1 MRRDWPSDLLVVGLP
16 APLWVAQNAP
26 GGADH
31 PLSEFTRL
39 RLCHDNGSSSH
50 MTLPALTPYLAYAI
64 ACVFG
69 AAIVRGFSGFGFS
82 LLVIT
87 ALSLVL
93 PPVEVIASVLIMEIA
108 ASLHLMPGIWRDI
121 HWRSLSFLTLGQI
134 LATPFGV
141 WALAHVPVGPM
152 KLALSGLVLATVALL
167 WMGFALKRMPGDGA
181 TTATGAASGLLNG
194 AFGIGG
200 PPVVLFFL
208 SSPAGVAAG
217 RASLIAYFFGTDV
230 IALGWQAW
238 AGLVTAD
245 HLVKAVLFLPA
256 LIAGIWLGARG
267 FRGVDPA
274 LFRKAVLALLA
285 AMALLIGAQGLGA
298 F

>member
-1 MRRDWPSDLLVVGLP
+1 
-16 APLWVAQNAP
+16 
-26 GGADH
+26 
-31 PLSEFTRL
+31 
-39 RLCHDNGSSSH
+39 

-93 PPVEVIASVLIMEIA
+93 PPVEVIASVLMMEIA

-121 HWRSLSFLTLGQI
+121 HWRSLGFLTLGQI
-134 LATPFGV
+134 IATPFGV
-141 WALAHVPVGPM
+141 WALASIPAGPM
-152 KLALSGLVLATVALL
+152 KLALAVFVLITVALL
-167 WMGFALKRMPGDGA
+167 ASGFALKRMPSDTA

-208 SSPAGVAAG
+208 SSPAGAAAG

-238 AGLVTAD
+238 AGLVTLD
-245 HLVKAVLFLPA
+245 HVVKAALFLPA

-267 FRGVDPA
+267 FKGVDP
-274 LFRKAVLALLA
+274 LRFRQAVLALLG
-285 AMALLIGAQGLGA
+285 AMALLIGVQGLGL
-298 F
+298 FR

>member
-1 MRRDWPSDLLVVGLP
+1 LALLTSIANP
-16 APLWVAQNAP
+16 
-26 GGADH
+26 
-31 PLSEFTRL
+31 T
-39 RLCHDNGSSSH
+39 
-50 MTLPALTPYLAYAI
+50 TLFAI

-93 PPVEVIASVLIMEIA
+93 PPVDVIASVLMMEIA
-108 ASLHLMPGIWRDI
+108 ASLHLLPGVWRDI

-134 LATPFGV
+134 LATPLGV
-141 WALAHVPVGPM
+141 WALANVPAGPM
-152 KLALSGLVLATVALL
+152 KVALSVFVLATVALL
-167 WMGFALKRMPGDGA
+167 AAGFALKRMPGGVV

-208 SSPAGVAAG
+208 SSPAGAAAG

-230 IALGWQAW
+230 IALGWQRAEH
-238 AGLVTAD
+238 LVTVD
-245 HLVKAVLFLPA
+245 HVLRAILFTPA
-256 LIAGIWLGARG
+256 LIAGIWIGARG
-267 FRGVDPA
+267 FANADPVR
-274 LFRKAVLALLA
+274 FRQAVLVLLA
-285 AMALLIGAQGLGA
+285 VMALLTGVQGLMSLVT
-298 F
+298 

>member
-1 MRRDWPSDLLVVGLP
+1 
-16 APLWVAQNAP
+16 
-26 GGADH
+26 
-31 PLSEFTRL
+31 
-39 RLCHDNGSSSH
+39 
-50 MTLPALTPYLAYAI
+50 MTLPSLTPYLVYAI

-87 ALSLVL
+87 ALSLAL
-93 PPVEVIASVLIMEIA
+93 PPVEVIASVLMMEIA
-108 ASLHLMPGIWRDI
+108 ASLHLMPSIWRDI
-121 HWRSLSFLTLGQI
+121 HWRSLGFLTLGQI
-134 LATPFGV
+134 IATPFGV
-141 WALAHVPVGPM
+141 WALATIPVGPM
-152 KLALSGLVLATVALL
+152 KLALALFVLATVAML
-167 WMGFALKRMPGDGA
+167 WMGFALKRMPSDAA

-208 SSPAGVAAG
+208 SSPAGAAAG

-238 AGLVTAD
+238 AGLVSTD
-245 HLVKAVLFLPA
+245 HVVKAALFLPA

-267 FRGVDPA
+267 FRGVDPQR
-274 LFRKAVLALLA
+274 FRQAVLALLA
-285 AMALLIGAQGLGA
+285 AMALLIGAQGMRALVGG
-298 F
+298 

>member
-1 MRRDWPSDLLVVGLP
+1 MSLPPLP
-16 APLWVAQNAP
+16 A
-26 GGADH
+26 
-31 PLSEFTRL
+31 
-39 RLCHDNGSSSH
+39 
-50 MTLPALTPYLAYAI
+50 YLLYAI

-93 PPVEVIASVLIMEIA
+93 PPVDVIASVLMMEIA

-121 HWRSLSFLTLGQI
+121 HWRSLGFLTLGQVI
-134 LATPFGV
+134 ATPFGV
-141 WALAHVPVGPM
+141 WALAHVQVGPM
-152 KLALSGLVLATVALL
+152 KIALALFVLATVAMLA
-167 WMGFALKRMPGDGA
+167 MGFALKRMPSDAA
-181 TTATGAASGLLNG
+181 TTATGAASGVLNG

-208 SSPAGVAAG
+208 SSPAGAAAG

-238 AGLVTAD
+238 AGLVTFD
-245 HLVKAVLFLPA
+245 HVVKAALFLPA

-267 FRGVDPA
+267 FKGVDPA
-274 LFRKAVLALLA
+274 RFRLAVLALLGV
-285 AMALLIGAQGLGA
+285 MALLIGVQGVA
-298 F
+298 AVAP

>member
-1 MRRDWPSDLLVVGLP
+1 MSLP
-16 APLWVAQNAP
+16 T
-26 GGADH
+26 
-31 PLSEFTRL
+31 LS
-39 RLCHDNGSSSH
+39 
-50 MTLPALTPYLAYAI
+50 PYLLYAL

-93 PPVEVIASVLIMEIA
+93 PPVEVIASVLMMEIA

-121 HWRSLSFLTLGQI
+121 HWRSLGFLTLGQI
-134 LATPFGV
+134 IATPFGV
-141 WALAHVPVGPM
+141 WALATIPSGPM
-152 KLALSGLVLATVALL
+152 KIALALFVLATVALL
-167 WMGFALKRMPGDGA
+167 WMGFALKRMPGDAA

-230 IALGWQAW
+230 IALGWQTW
-238 AGLVTAD
+238 AQLVTVD
-245 HLVKAVLFLPA
+245 HIVKAVLFLPA
-256 LIAGIWLGARG
+256 LIAGVWLGARG
-267 FRGVDPA
+267 FKGVDPA
-274 LFRKAVLALLA
+274 RFRQAVLALLA
-285 AMALLIGAQGLGA
+285 IMAVLIGVQGGLA
-298 F
+298 VLAR

>member
-1 MRRDWPSDLLVVGLP
+1 VNLP
-16 APLWVAQNAP
+16 FQ
-26 GGADH
+26 
-31 PLSEFTRL
+31 
-39 RLCHDNGSSSH
+39 
-50 MTLPALTPYLAYAI
+50 LPALTPYLVYAI

-93 PPVEVIASVLIMEIA
+93 PPVEVIASVLMMEVA
-108 ASLHLMPGIWRDI
+108 ASLHLMPSIWRDI

-134 LATPFGV
+134 IATPFGV
-141 WALAHVPVGPM
+141 WALANIPVGPM
-152 KLALSGLVLATVALL
+152 KIALSLFVLATVAAL
-167 WMGFALKRMPGDGA
+167 WMGFAMKRMPGDAA

-208 SSPAGVAAG
+208 SSPAGAAAG

-238 AGLVTAD
+238 ANLITLD
-245 HLVKAVLFLPA
+245 HVVKAALFLPA
-256 LIAGIWLGARG
+256 LILGIWLGARG
-267 FRGVDPA
+267 FRGVDPDR
-274 LFRKAVLALLA
+274 FRKVVLALLA
-285 AMALLIGAQGLGA
+285 LMAVLIGLQGALQE
-298 F
+298 